1 MVPQHLLLIEL
12 SATLRH
18 ATKKL
23 LQGQGHGL
31 TVESDFASA
40 LERIRNNGRAYD
52 AVILGWPARTDN
64 DADELLAYL
73 LEVENSAIPVLI
85 MAHEAD
91 TPKLN
96 WLSNRKH
103 STLLLWDDYREI
115 TSSINK
121 IIQLKPERTVIRP
134 EIFSKPTQ
142 SPIKVLFVDDSP
154 TVRVSYRRLLTKYG
168 YETDTASGIAEAME
182 KATTNSYDI
191 AIVDYFM
198 PDGTGDNLCRM
209 LRDDPRTEKITSAI
223 ITGTYLNEAII
234 DSLEAGA
241 VECMFKNE
249 GQELFLAR
257 IDAMSRAVRVRNAIE
272 KDHKRLEGILASV
285 GDGVYGVDTDGLI
298 TFINP
303 AAKEI
308 LGYESEDSLIGQ
320 SPYRL
325 FHNENQD
332 GTKKAIDEC
341 PLQRAYGNG
350 DQSVSKETTFQHKNG
365 NHILIECTIYPLQIE
380 GKLEGSVVAFRDV
393 TERKLLEDELKWQ
406 ATHDSLTGLPN
417 RAYFEEQLGNEVR
430 RLKRSNETSALLYI
444 DLDRFKYLNDTVG
457 HAAGDQ
463 LLVELGKELCMRM
476 RKADIHARIGGDEFA
491 SILRNINIDHI
502 EELTNEFRK
511 LIEEFKFVYKGKD
524 YNITASVGVAVLD
537 KDTASY
543 GDALANADIA
553 CYISKSRGRNVVHV
567 YDSEN
572 DEKTTMDME
581 LGWST
586 KLRNA
591 LINDD
596 FELHFQPIVPLG
608 SIDTE
613 NLPAEEGDIWK
624 QLKTNNDP
632 GYCYEVLIRLR
643 DMTGSIVA
651 PDAFLPTAERFNMMP
666 EIDRWVIRNA
676 VAELSDNQAL
686 DKVSLSINLSGQ
698 SLQDREL
705 SGFIRDI
712 IKQHNI
718 RPEQLCFE
726 ITETSAI
733 ANFDEASRLI
743 KELKEFGCSFSLDD
757 FGSGFCSFSHLKFLT
772 TDTIK
777 IDGVFVQG
785 MLTDKIDQAIIHSI
799 VQIAHSTGKRTI
811 AEYVEN
817 AEILAMLKE
826 TGVDAVQGYF
836 VSRPIEYIDIAES
849 QDKEKQSH
857 DLFIV

>member
-1 MVPQHLLLIEL
+1 MPQQLLLIEL

-23 LQGQGHGL
+23 LHGQGHNL
-31 TVESDFASA
+31 AVVNDFAVA
-40 LERIRNNGRAYD
+40 LERIKKNKTAYD
-52 AVILGWPARTDN
+52 AVIIGWPARTDN

-73 LEVENSAIPVLI
+73 LEIENSSIPVLI

-115 TSSINK
+115 TNSVNK
-121 IIQLKPERTVIRP
+121 IIQQKPERTVIRP

-142 SPIKVLFVDDSP
+142 SPIRVLFVDDSP
-154 TVRVSYRRLLTKYG
+154 TVRVSYRRLLMKYG
-168 YETDTASGIAEAME
+168 YETDTASGIDEAME
-182 KATTNSYDI
+182 KARSNSYDI
-191 AIVDYFM
+191 AIIDYFM

-209 LRDDPRTEKITSAI
+209 LRDDPVTANITSAI

-272 KDHKRLEGILASV
+272 KDHNRLEGILASV

-303 AAKEI
+303 AAKAI

-325 FHNENQD
+325 FHNENPD
-332 GTKKAIDEC
+332 GSKKPIDEC
-341 PLQRAYGNG
+341 ALQRAYGNG
-350 DQSVSKETTFQHKNG
+350 VQLESRETTFQHKNG
-365 NHILIECTIYPLQIE
+365 NHVLIECTIYPLLIE

-417 RAYFEEQLGNEVR
+417 RAYFEEQLGQEVT
-430 RLKRSNETSALLYI
+430 RLQRSNESSALLYI
-444 DLDRFKYLNDTVG
+444 DLDRFKYLNDTAG

-463 LLVELGKELCMRM
+463 LLIELGKELCTRV
-476 RKADIHARIGGDEFA
+476 RNADTHARIGGDEFA
-491 SILRNINIDHI
+491 SILRNIKVNNVED
-502 EELTNEFRK
+502 LTNEFRRI
-511 LIEEFKFVYKGKD
+511 IEDFRFVYKGKD
-524 YNITASVGVAVLD
+524 YNITASVGVTILN
-537 KDTASY
+537 KDTDSY
-543 GDALANADIA
+543 GEALANADIA
-553 CYISKSRGRNVVHV
+553 CYISKSRGRNIVHV
-567 YDSEN
+567 YNSED

-591 LINDD
+591 LDNDN
-596 FELHFQPIVPLG
+596 FELHFQPIVPLNM
-608 SIDTE
+608 IDTD
-613 NLPAEEGDIWK
+613 NLPREEGDIWQ
-624 QLKTNNDP
+624 QLKTSNAP
-632 GYCYEVLIRLR
+632 GYCYEALIRLR
-643 DMTGSIVA
+643 DVTGSIVA
-651 PDAFLPTAERFNMMP
+651 PDAFLPTAERFKLMP
-666 EIDRWVIRNA
+666 EIDRWVVKNA
-676 VAELSDNQAL
+676 VEKLSGNSEL
-686 DKVSLSINLSGQ
+686 KRVSLSINLSGQ
-698 SLQDREL
+698 SLQDRSL
-705 SGFIRDI
+705 AGYIRGLVQQAGI
-712 IKQHNI
+712 Q
-718 RPEQLCFE
+718 PEQLCFE

-733 ANFDEASRLI
+733 ANFDDASRLI
-743 KELKEFGCSFSLDD
+743 EELKNFGCSFSLDD

-772 TDTIK
+772 VDTIK
-777 IDGVFVQG
+777 IDGIFVQG
-785 MLTDKIDQAIIHSI
+785 MLTDRIDQAIIRSI
-799 VQIAHSTGKRTI
+799 VQIAHSTGKRTV

-817 AEILAMLKE
+817 AEILTMLKE

-836 VSRPIEYIDIAES
+836 VSRPIDHLDIDTSPRQGKRI
-849 QDKEKQSH
+849 DR
-857 DLFIV
+857 LGI